1 MDLSRLP
8 AAESIRVHSLKAKI
22 LAAGARLAEIEL
34 KLFEKQTP
42 MLVLATG
49 APTPDPDAASSDRQS
64 AIRAEEEAI
73 QLMQQFEAHEKS
85 IRRYFETESSIVSQ
99 IRAAQEQLAALEG
112 ASTIELKSPGRIVCL
127 FNSPGP

>member
-1 MDLSRLP
+1 MP
-8 AAESIRVHSLKAKI
+8 AAESIRVRSLKAKI
-22 LAAGARLAEIEL
+22 LAARARLAEIEL

-42 MLVLATG
+42 MLGLATATA
-49 APTPDPDAASSDRQS
+49 APHDVACSDRQS

-85 IRRYFETESSIVSQ
+85 IRRYFETDSSIVFQ

-112 ASTIELKSPGRIVCL
+112 ASMI
-127 FNSPGP
+127 